1 VTGGSGFI
9 GSHVVDALVSRGDDV
24 LVVDDLSSGRRAN
37 LASAI
42 ENGARLL
49 ELSILQRDRLLA
61 EVLEFSPQST
71 FHLAAQ
77 IDVRKSIEDPAFDA
91 SVNLV
96 GTVNVLDALAALP
109 EPASIVFAST
119 GGAIYGEGEGRPQP
133 MDESAERRPES
144 PYGTAKQA
152 AELYLDLYARTSS
165 VRTASLRFANV
176 YGPRQDPHG
185 EAGVVAIFCGRIRE
199 GGTAT
204 VYGDGRQTRD
214 YVYVDDVVAAMLA
227 ADAHLAGSRGPEGP
241 FNVGTGRETS
251 VLELIVVLGSVAGAE
266 PVVEHAAA
274 RAGEV
279 QRVAIDPGRA
289 AMVLGWSPKVE
300 LRDGL
305 ARTYE
310 ALGGDR

>member
-1 VTGGSGFI
+1 
-9 GSHVVDALVSRGDDV
+9 
-24 LVVDDLSSGRRAN
+24 
-37 LASAI
+37 
-42 ENGARLL
+42 
-49 ELSILQRDRLLA
+49 
-61 EVLEFSPQST
+61 
-71 FHLAAQ
+71 
-77 IDVRKSIEDPAFDA
+77 
-91 SVNLV
+91 
-96 GTVNVLDALAALP
+96 
-109 EPASIVFAST
+109 
-119 GGAIYGEGEGRPQP
+119 

-251 VLELIVVLGSVAGAE
+251 VLELIEVLGSVAGAE